1 MNTQP
6 LTDAQI
12 SLLLAKEALSNPAAA
27 AVGPTPELRA
37 GVSEQFEAAEEVLK
51 GCCFSCGGYDRHYSK
66 ELVFHPGRGI
76 LIADRNGSEA
86 TPWRQAPET
95 VRSQCLPLLHLL
107 RKQYDEL
114 APKHQTQ
121 VLANISQATVDIA
134 AMEPVPAEP
143 VAEEMA
149 PAAPEKASAED
160 VEDVPEPP
168 EVLTLDDALLRAAK
182 TQTSGRA
189 AAKKTARGSAKAG
202 RR

>member
-1 MNTQP
+1 MQS
-6 LTDAQI
+6 LSDAQI
-12 SLLLAKEALSNPAAA
+12 SLLLAKEALHDPKAA

-37 GVSEQFEAAEEVLK
+37 GVTEQFEAAEEVLK

-114 APKHQTQ
+114 APRRQTQ

-134 AMEPVPAEP
+134 AMEPTPAEP
-143 VAEEMA
+143 VVEEMA
-149 PAAPEKASAED
+149 PAAAPEKASAED
-160 VEDVPEPP
+160 VDDVPEPP
-168 EVLTLDDALLRAAK
+168 EVLTLDDALLRAAR

-189 AAKKTARGSAKAG
+189 AAKKTTRGSAKAG